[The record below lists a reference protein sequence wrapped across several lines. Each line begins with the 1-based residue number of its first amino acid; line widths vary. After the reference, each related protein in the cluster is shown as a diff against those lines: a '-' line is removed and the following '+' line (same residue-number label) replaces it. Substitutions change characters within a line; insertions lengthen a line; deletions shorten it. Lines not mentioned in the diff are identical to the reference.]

1 MQLSLTLS
9 LYLGK
14 QFLIGIGLVC
24 LLLIGIVFLVD
35 IVELLRRASGENMG
49 FEVIVAMAGLNLP
62 SMFQKILP
70 FAFLFGGIFTFARL
84 TRTHELIVVRAA
96 GVSVWQF
103 LFPALIVAIVFG
115 CLIVT
120 VFNPLSALLASQHE
134 WLDSKHFRKSSNLLA
149 VSSGGLWLR
158 QADDNR
164 LSVIHAERAV
174 DQGIDLRNVI
184 IFLYDKNGDT
194 FVERIDAKIARLES
208 PYWIFSD
215 VLISKPNEPS
225 IEVKSHK
232 IKTTL
237 TIEQIQDSF
246 ASPETLS
253 FWALPGFIRILKNAG
268 FAAIKHRVHWHSILS
283 IPLFLCAM
291 VLIAA
296 TFSLRLTARF
306 GTSILVTGG
315 VLAGFILYVISD
327 IVLALGLSAII
338 PPILAAW
345 TPAGVST
352 LIGLSLLFHLE
363 DG

>member
-1 MQLSLTLS
+1 MQLSFTLS

-14 QFLIGIGLVC
+14 QFLIGIGLAC
-24 LLLIGIVFLVD
+24 LLVVGIVFLVD
-35 IVELLRRASGENMG
+35 VVELLRRASGEEMG
-49 FEVIVAMAGLNLP
+49 FEIIIAMAGLKLP
-62 SMFQKILP
+62 SMVQKTLP
-70 FAFLFGGIFTFARL
+70 FAVLFGGIFTFARL
-84 TRTHELIVVRAA
+84 TRTHELVVARAA

-103 LFPALIVAIVFG
+103 LFPALIIAIILG
-115 CLIVT
+115 SLMVT

-134 WLDSKHFRKSSNLLA
+134 WLESKHFRKNPNLLA

-158 QADDNR
+158 QADQDV

-184 IFLYDKNGDT
+184 IFLYDKNGEN
-194 FVERIDAKIARLES
+194 FVERIDAKVARLES
-208 PYWIFSD
+208 PFWIFSD
-215 VLISKPNEPS
+215 VLISKPNES
-225 IEVKSHK
+225 SKEIKTYK
-232 IKTTL
+232 LKTTL

-253 FWALPGFIRILKNAG
+253 FWALPGFIKILRNAG

-283 IPLFLCAM
+283 FPLFLCAM

-296 TFSLRLTARF
+296 TFSLRLTARV
-306 GTSILVTGG
+306 GISILVTGG
-315 VLAGFILYVISD
+315 VLAGFLLYVISD
-327 IVLALGLSAII
+327 IVLALGLSAKI
-338 PPILAAW
+338 PPVLAAW
-345 TPAGVST
+345 TPAGIST